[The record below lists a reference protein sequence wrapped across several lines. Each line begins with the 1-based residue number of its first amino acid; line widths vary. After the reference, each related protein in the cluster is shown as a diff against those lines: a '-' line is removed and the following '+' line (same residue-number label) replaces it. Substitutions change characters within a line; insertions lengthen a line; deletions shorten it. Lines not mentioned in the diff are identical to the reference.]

1 MQTVYTIKPKSLTK
15 PPKYEALKGALLIS
29 AVLAFAFIMHQ
40 LTH

>member
-1 MQTVYTIKPKSLTK
+1 MQVVYTLKPKSLTK

-29 AVLAFAFIMHQ
+29 AVLALAFVLRQ